1 MYNLPKLKYNYDEF
15 EPFFDARTMEIH
27 HTKPHQVYVDNLN
40 AAMSELEKI
49 APSFAKIPLEDLLF
63 YERMDELGDFL
74 LNAVGDF

>member
-27 HTKPHQVYVDNLN
+27 HTKHHQVYVDNLN

-49 APSFAKIPLEDLLF
+49 APSFAKNSAGRLA
-63 YERMDELGDFL
+63 FL
-74 LNAVGDF
+74 